1 MKRERDQRGAIIGLL
16 GVLASVVPAA
26 AQNPPSTPAGAP
38 PPPSGQPAVPAPAA
52 GTPTTEPAGEPTV
65 LTLDQAVQLAIRE
78 NPTLDQAE
86 AAVRRAEGVV
96 AEARALQRPRLDGN
110 AQFTLQGPIPSFVFT
125 QPAEQPGQ
133 PARRQEIAFG
143 RTFTKVF
150 NIAGTYDVDLFG
162 RRRDTRRAAERTLD
176 ATRGGLSVTHNELVF
191 AVQNLYLAALRTQ
204 ELIGVFQETLASAA
218 EQLRVAEAGFR
229 AGTAAEFDVVRGRVQ
244 VANVRQDLVTAQA
257 NSRRAL
263 ATLAQVVSLDS
274 NSRIDLVPVA
284 LPAEPAPLP
293 GLPTT
298 PVPAPTPPATPE
310 TPPVPA
316 ESVIAPAQ
324 PMPDSLRQ
332 ALEEA
337 FNRRPELYRAIQNE
351 RAAQARVAF
360 ERKGNLP
367 NLAFS
372 AGFTYAPDQAG
383 LAVQTKTWSLVA
395 NLAVPIWDGG
405 VARARTRQARADVD
419 SARAELES
427 ARDAVTEEV
436 KRALLDLED
445 AAERRRSASANTV
458 QAREALRIASV
469 RYNAGLAPPVEIIDA
484 EAALA
489 QARTNEVNAAY
500 DYVAA
505 LANLNRS
512 LGRYSPPAT
521 APARTGAQG
530 PARAGAPAGGAE
542 NRPGR

>member
-1 MKRERDQRGAIIGLL
+1 M
-16 GVLASVVPAA
+16 VPAA
-26 AQNPPSTPAGAP
+26 AQNPSIP
-38 PPPSGQPAVPAPAA
+38 PAA
-52 GTPTTEPAGEPTV
+52 PMQPPVMSAPEGTPMV

-110 AQFTLQGPIPSFVFT
+110 AQFTVQGPIASFTFT

-162 RRRDTRRAAERTLD
+162 RRRDTRRAAERNLD
-176 ATRGGLSVTHNELVF
+176 ATRGGLSITQNELVF

-204 ELIGVFQETLASAA
+204 ELIGVFEETLQSAA

-263 ATLAQVVSLDS
+263 AALGQVVSLDPS
-274 NSRIDLVPVA
+274 SRIELVPVT
-284 LPAEPAPLP
+284 LPAEPAPAP
-293 GLPTT
+293 GVPIT
-298 PVPAPTPPATPE
+298 PVPTPQPAPSSMPD

-316 ESVIAPAQ
+316 ESVMTPSQ
-324 PMPDSLRQ
+324 PMPDSLRT

-360 ERKGNLP
+360 ERKGNRP
-367 NLAFS
+367 NLAVS
-372 AGFTYAPDQAG
+372 AGFVYQPDLAG

-419 SARAELES
+419 SARAELEA
-427 ARDAVTEEV
+427 ARDTVTEEV
-436 KRALLDLED
+436 KRSLLDLED
-445 AAERRRSASANTV
+445 AAERRRSAGANTV
-458 QAREALRIASV
+458 QAREALRIARV

-512 LGRYSPPAT
+512 LGRYAPPT
-521 APARTGAQG
+521 TPAR
-530 PARAGAPAGGAE
+530 
-542 NRPGR
+542 N